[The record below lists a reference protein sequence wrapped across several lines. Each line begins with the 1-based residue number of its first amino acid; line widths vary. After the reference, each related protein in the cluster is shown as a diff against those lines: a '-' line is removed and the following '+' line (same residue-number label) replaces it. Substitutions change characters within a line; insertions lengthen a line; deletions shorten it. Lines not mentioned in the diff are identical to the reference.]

1 MFAIPD
7 AIKICEKALSEAQ
20 DKIEE
25 MNEDDFKE
33 SKELIE
39 LLKENI
45 HNWMKKQK
53 ADTGNN
59 SEKDAN

>member
-1 MFAIPD
+1 
-7 AIKICEKALSEAQ
+7 
-20 DKIEE
+20 

-39 LLKENI
+39 LLKENVQ
-45 HNWMKKQK
+45 NWMKKQK

-59 SEKDAN
+59 SEKGEKWWNNYDYVDIL